1 MLYLFC
7 FKKKYIHRN
16 KITTK
21 SIAVI
26 KAPRN
31 PEFSNTS
38 PRIFTTAQSP
48 KHQPITLRWF
58 VPCAESTNHLKPRL
72 GYGHRHLLP
81 KNVRREI
88 LHRANLFT
96 QKLLHGETFILHKY
110 LLYRENFTQSQHSH
124 RETFRHS
131 QLWHTYFFTQRICY
145 TDFFYTKHLFA
156 QRSL

>member
-21 SIAVI
+21 SIAAI

-81 KNVRREI
+81 KNVRREMI
-88 LHRANLFT
+88 DIIQTTSHPTSSLNIEITHFNT
-96 QKLLHGETFILHKY
+96 GSK
-110 LLYRENFTQSQHSH
+110 NQH
-124 RETFRHS
+124 
-131 QLWHTYFFTQRICY
+131 
-145 TDFFYTKHLFA
+145 
-156 QRSL
+156 